1 MFEIRV
7 EASGQVA
14 LTGRFD
20 AAESDRAL
28 EVFRGLQGPL
38 VVDCA
43 GLDYVSSAGIAVFM
57 DTYKRLTTGGHSL
70 RLVNLTP
77 RVRNVFTYAG
87 LDKLLGIQ

>member
-7 EASGQVA
+7 EAGGKVFVSGR
-14 LTGRFD
+14 LD

-28 EVFRGLQGPL
+28 LVLRGLSGPL
-38 VVDCA
+38 VVDCT
-43 GLDYVSSAGIAVFM
+43 GLDYISSAGIAVLM
-57 DTYKRLTTGGHSL
+57 DTFKRVTSGGHSL

-77 RVRNVFTYAG
+77 RVKNVFTYAG

>member
-1 MFEIRV
+1 MFEIKTGTP
-7 EASGQVA
+7 GQVA
-14 LTGRFD
+14 LVGRLD

-28 EVFRGLQGPL
+28 LVFRGLEGPL

-43 GLDYVSSAGIAVFM
+43 GLDYVSSAGIAVLM
-57 DTYKRLTTGGHSL
+57 DTYKRLTSGGHSL
-70 RLVNLTP
+70 KLVNLTP